1 MSRSLKKTIILLI
14 FTGKSHAMKSR
25 ASLVIVIGIWVI
37 FMNSCKE
44 EEKEEI
50 LGHTYEGKM
59 AVVYTKG
66 FPSFSTVVRMDISID
81 KFGTVT
87 FSGGGASDSFD
98 AEDVYYEDGKPATK
112 IKMSG
117 SLTFNAADGEVRID
131 GGEQNVLIRVDSKID
146 GQMTV
151 WGWDDDLGWIQVLD
165 IPYTYEDKF
174 SDGPLQFN
182 LLQAT
187 NFYGQD
193 ISMTLPDLQGT
204 FTYGYNL
211 TLSPF

>member
-1 MSRSLKKTIILLI
+1 
-14 FTGKSHAMKSR
+14 
-25 ASLVIVIGIWVI
+25 
-37 FMNSCKE
+37 
-44 EEKEEI
+44 
-50 LGHTYEGKM
+50 
-59 AVVYTKG
+59 
-66 FPSFSTVVRMDISID
+66 
-81 KFGTVT
+81 
-87 FSGGGASDSFD
+87 
-98 AEDVYYEDGKPATK
+98 
-112 IKMSG
+112 MSG